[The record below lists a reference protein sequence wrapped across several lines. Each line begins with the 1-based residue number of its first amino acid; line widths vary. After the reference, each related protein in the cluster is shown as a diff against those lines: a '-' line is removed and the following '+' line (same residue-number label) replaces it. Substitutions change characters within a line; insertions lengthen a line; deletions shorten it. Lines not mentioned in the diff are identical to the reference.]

1 MKTRREFLKQTAGLL
16 VAGTGIAATAGCRE
30 KGMASD
36 IIKLPASYYQ
46 HFDADFTLD
55 VPGEGY
61 AGWKTADIEISRE
74 RTALVVM
81 HAWDMGTRKE
91 YPGWHR
97 AVEYIPRADEICR
110 TVFPKLLS
118 ATRESGFKLFHVVGG
133 GDYYSDLPGYKR
145 AVELAGP
152 VPPPLESAKPDP
164 ILQRLNE
171 FRAERV
177 FVGKHNEADVKAGFD
192 KLAFPPE
199 ARPLGSEGVAE
210 NAHQLHALCR
220 EAGVNHLI
228 YAGFAINWCLLLSPG
243 GMLDMSRRGYMC
255 SAVRD
260 ATTAVEN
267 RESARTESH
276 KEEALW
282 RVALAYGFVFGSDEI
297 VNALTG

>member
-1 MKTRREFLKQTAGLL
+1 MTTTRREFLRQTTGLL
-16 VAGTGIAATAGCRE
+16 IAGIGAAGCRG
-30 KGMASD
+30 KTMPSD
-36 IIKLPASYYQ
+36 TIKLPASYYQ

-61 AGWKTADIEISRE
+61 GGWKTADIEISRE
-74 RTALVVM
+74 HTALVVM
-81 HAWDMGTRKE
+81 HAWDMGTRE
-91 YPGWHR
+91 QFPGWHR

-118 ATRESGFKLFHVVGG
+118 AARESGFNLFHVVGG
-133 GDYYSDLPGYKR
+133 GDYYSHLPGYKR

-152 VPPPLESAKPDP
+152 EPPPLESAKSDP
-164 ILQRLNE
+164 VIERLRE

-177 FVGKHNEADVKAGFD
+177 FVGRHNEADVKRGFERIG
-192 KLAFPPE
+192 FPPE
-199 ARPLGSEGVAE
+199 AGPLEDEGVAE
-210 NAHQLHALCR
+210 NSHQLHALCR
-220 EAGVNHLI
+220 NAGVNHLI
-228 YAGFAINWCLLLSPG
+228 YAGFAINWCLLMSPG

-255 SAVRD
+255 SVIRD

-282 RVALAYGFVFGSDEI
+282 RVALSFGLVFDSDSI
-297 VNALTG
+297 VRALRS